1 MQRCFLGLLIC
12 LMPLSSYGNCN
23 LSVRV
28 TEFKPQ
34 YYLASDGKWQGI
46 AVDITRALFNQ
57 AKCDITFVNVPWK
70 RALHLL
76 EQGGVDLVLNMT
88 ATVDRKKY
96 AHFIGPM
103 LDETQAL
110 IVAKDSDHKITK
122 LDDIKRLSKRIGIDR
137 GVFYGSLFA
146 QKMTTDSSF
155 VEKFEYA
162 DNKSNMLKLISGRVL
177 GILGNK
183 YTASYRVQNLLPKG
197 KFKLHPFVFSQS
209 FVYFGFSKKSVS
221 KKLLAQFERAYIAIS
236 QNGILRDILQKYQ

>member
-1 MQRCFLGLLIC
+1 
-12 LMPLSSYGNCN
+12 
-23 LSVRV
+23 VRV

-34 YYLASDGKWQGI
+34 YYLDSDGQWQGL
-46 AVDITRALFNQ
+46 AVEITRALFNQ
-57 AKCDITFVNVPWK
+57 AKCDITFVDVPWK

-76 EQGGVDLVLNMT
+76 DQGGVDLVLNMT
-88 ATVDRKKY
+88 ATADRAMY

-110 IVAKDSDHKITK
+110 IVAKDSNHIITK
-122 LDDIKRLSKRIGIDR
+122 LDDIKHLPKRIGIDR

-146 QKMTTDSSF
+146 QKMTMDPSF
-155 VEKFEYA
+155 VDKFEYA
-162 DNKSNMLKLISGRVL
+162 DNNSNMLKLRSGRVL

-197 KFKLHPFVFSQS
+197 KFKLHPFVFNQS

-221 KKLLAQFERAYIAIS
+221 KKLLTRFERAYETIR
-236 QNGILRDILQKYQ
+236 QNGTLQDIRNSY

>member
-12 LMPLSSYGNCN
+12 LIPLSSHGTCN
-23 LSVRV
+23 LTVRV

-34 YYLASDGKWQGI
+34 YYLDSDGQWQGV
-46 AVDITRALFNQ
+46 AVAITRALFKQ
-57 AKCDITFVNVPWK
+57 AKCDITFVDVPWK

-76 EQGGVDLVLNMT
+76 DQGGVDLVLNMT
-88 ATVDRKKY
+88 ATANRQKY

-103 LDETQAL
+103 LDETQVL
-110 IVAKDSDHKITK
+110 IVEQDSDHIITE
-122 LDDIKRLSKRIGIDR
+122 LDDIKHLSKRIGIDR

-155 VEKFEYA
+155 VDKFEYA
-162 DNKSNMLKLISGRVL
+162 DNSSNMLKLISGRVL

-183 YTASYRVQNLLPKG
+183 YTASYRVHHLLPKG
-197 KFKLHPFVFSQS
+197 KFKLHPFVFNQS

-221 KKLLAQFERAYIAIS
+221 TDLLSRFERAYETIR
-236 QNGILRDILQKYQ
+236 QNGTLQDIRKRY